1 MQAMPRAKFF
11 LSSTTYA
18 QMLTKTLPAMESKW
32 NEMGFRENIHY
43 VVGRKPPK
51 HFDLPYQPP
60 RKYENIVS
68 FFNGYT
74 KELLSLDRPD
84 LARGGSY
91 QGGDVDEAALVSK
104 EHNDRVLL
112 PSIRGFAH
120 KFSSHWYGNVN
131 YYTSIPWKPTGYW
144 ILDFEEK
151 AKANP
156 TMYAFVEANAYDNIE
171 VLGLPYIQMLEAELP
186 YLEFQV
192 EVMNRRIRKVKDAF
206 YHKFDPE
213 RHTYE
218 VRHLYTEGVRGIELA
233 AQVDPHYDPTRLL
246 ELSLDF
252 SGWFNCGTV
261 WQEGRVDKVRVAEYC
276 LRQFFVKQEEGKVA
290 ELVHKFCDHYGS
302 HGMKL
307 VRIWGEPRGHDKNA
321 TSSETIYQTITRIF
335 KSRGWQVEVRVAPGQ
350 VKAHKER
357 AEYMNEVLGE
367 SNAAL
372 PIVRWCEETCKD
384 AIIAMQVTGI
394 KGDFQKDKSKEND
407 RAFPQE
413 HAPHFTD
420 TCDYYLMQKH
430 GWRLAGRGNRG
441 ALTASFR

>member
-1 MQAMPRAKFF
+1 MQEMPRAKYF

-18 QMLTKTLPAMESKW
+18 QLLTKTLPAMEAKW
-32 NEMGFRENIHY
+32 NEMGLRDGIHY
-43 VVGRKPPK
+43 VIGRKPPR

-60 RKYENIVS
+60 RKYENVVS
-68 FFNGYT
+68 FFNGYCR
-74 KELLSLDRPD
+74 EMLSLDRPD

-91 QGGDVDEAALVSK
+91 QGGDVDEAALVAK

-112 PSIRGFAH
+112 PSVRGFAH
-120 KFSSHWYGNVN
+120 KFSSYWYGNVN

-156 TMYAFVEANAYDNIE
+156 DMYAFVEANAYDNIE

-206 YHKFDPE
+206 YHRFDPE
-213 RHTYE
+213 RHTYGIQY
-218 VRHLYTEGVRGIELA
+218 VYGSGPRGIEVSGHA
-233 AQVDPHYDPTRLL
+233 DPNYDINRLL
-246 ELSLDF
+246 ELSFDF
-252 SGWFNCGTV
+252 SGWFNCCTV
-261 WQEGRVDKVRVAEYC
+261 WQEGRLDRIRVVEYC
-276 LRQFFVKQEEGKVA
+276 LRQLFVRQEDGKVA
-290 ELVHKFCDHYGS
+290 ELVNKFCDQYQS
-302 HGMKL
+302 HATKL
-307 VRIWGEPRGHDKNA
+307 VRVWGEPRGHDKTA
-321 TSSETIYQTITRIF
+321 ISTETIYQTITRILRA
-335 KSRGWQVEVRVAPGQ
+335 RGWQVDMRVPAGQ

-357 AEYMNEVLGE
+357 SEYMNEVFWEG
-367 SNAAL
+367 NPAL
-372 PIVRWCEETCKD
+372 PLVRFCQETCKD
-384 AIIAMQVTGI
+384 VIIAMQVTGI
-394 KGDFQKDKSKEND
+394 QGDFQKDKSREKD

-430 GWRLAGRGNRG
+430 GWKLAGRRRG
-441 ALTASFR
+441 ALSATIR